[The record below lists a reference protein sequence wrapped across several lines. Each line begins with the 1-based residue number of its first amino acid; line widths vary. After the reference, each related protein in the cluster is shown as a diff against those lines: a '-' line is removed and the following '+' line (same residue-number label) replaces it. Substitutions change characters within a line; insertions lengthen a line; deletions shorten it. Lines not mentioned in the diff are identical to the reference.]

1 MMDYKEFMEKA
12 AAALQEKLGE
22 KYHVQIKK
30 MVKNNDVTQTALVV
44 ESPQS
49 NASPCIYLE
58 GFYLDYQTG
67 DKTFPELVDEME
79 AVYRGNA
86 VAKPFDTSFFTEYSN
101 VNGRLRGKLVNTEMN
116 HDFLE
121 TVPHRE
127 YLDLSLVYIVSV
139 PEGFFNC
146 SGNVQVRNEHMRMWG
161 VTEQELYETVITNM
175 EHDTTELKS
184 MEDIMTEFTG
194 GVIGSRADDAPA
206 LYVAGNTNR
215 VNGAVEMLNRK
226 FLMDSADFFG
236 ADFMILPSSI
246 HELLF
251 LPVSG
256 MEDDSASLAQI
267 VRAVNDTQVR
277 NDEILSYHVYRYS
290 RNSGEVAI
298 AA

>member
-1 MMDYKEFMEKA
+1 
-12 AAALQEKLGE
+12 
-22 KYHVQIKK
+22 
-30 MVKNNDVTQTALVV
+30 
-44 ESPQS
+44 
-49 NASPCIYLE
+49 
-58 GFYLDYQTG
+58 
-67 DKTFPELVDEME
+67 
-79 AVYRGNA
+79 
-86 VAKPFDTSFFTEYSN
+86 
-101 VNGRLRGKLVNTEMN
+101 
-116 HDFLE
+116 
-121 TVPHRE
+121 
-127 YLDLSLVYIVSV
+127 
-139 PEGFFNC
+139 
-146 SGNVQVRNEHMRMWG
+146 MWN

-184 MEDIMTEFTG
+184 MDEIMAEFTDG
-194 GVIGSRADDAPA
+194 AIDSRADDAPA

-236 ADFMILPSSI
+236 TDFMILPSSI

-256 MEDDSASLAQI
+256 MEKDPASLAQI
-267 VRAVNDTQVR
+267 VREVNDTQVK